1 MKLKENFKMTNNKDL
16 FTDNESNEKS
26 VSDCTLVTLAALIEG
41 DRWLSADSCA
51 VFFGL
56 VVARGKPNAG
66 RPNRRGFLE
75 RVATRPSFPK
85 PLVIGNEKKWNKSE
99 ITRWAKD
106 QQRLSRAS

>member
-1 MKLKENFKMTNNKDL
+1 MANNEHL
-16 FTDNESNEKS
+16 IPNPQSNEKS
-26 VSDCTLVTLAALIEG
+26 GPDCTLATLAALIEG

-56 VVARGKPNAG
+56 VVANGKPNAG

-85 PLVIGNEKKWNKSE
+85 PLIIGNEKKWNKSE
-99 ITRWAKD
+99 IARWAKD
-106 QQRLSRAS
+106 HQRLSRAS